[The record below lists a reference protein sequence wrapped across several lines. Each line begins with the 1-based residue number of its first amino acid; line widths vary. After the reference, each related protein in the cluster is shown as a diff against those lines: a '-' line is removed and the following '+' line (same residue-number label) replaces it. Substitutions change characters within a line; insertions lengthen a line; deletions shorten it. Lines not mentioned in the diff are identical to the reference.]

1 MKRFCLTLAVA
12 STLFA
17 CGSPE
22 LAPTLPPKPPAIKDF
37 ARQINGETWSGIGS
51 LSSGQNIQ
59 VLATFYP
66 NGARAT
72 YTNLGCV
79 ARWSLIEERATN
91 ATYKEDIIRG
101 DACTGSIVTVYGR
114 DRIMSYNSRDRVGG
128 KILATAK
135 LSKTVYIGNGGPN
148 IADTARATIAGD
160 WRVTAPVVTPPRQC
174 GTRPKR
180 PNIPSRPAGLSCS
193 SSAIKTRLSN
203 CTVAGVAEVAC
214 GEALEGADTRI
225 MTGAMNGAACSA
237 ATAVAQGRQPNTGDA
252 AGSAIIG
259 AVDNV
264 GESMGGFFGGAVRL
278 MAAGVKAG
286 VVSECKRDVRVQ
298 CDPEVALR
306 PYRERLA
313 RYENCVND
321 Q

>member
-1 MKRFCLTLAVA
+1 MVDQILLI
-12 STLFA
+12 
-17 CGSPE
+17 
-22 LAPTLPPKPPAIKDF
+22 PPA
-37 ARQINGETWSGIGS
+37 QPSQVIGALPH
-51 LSSGQNIQ
+51 LSSRH
-59 VLATFYP
+59 
-66 NGARAT
+66 RA
-72 YTNLGCV
+72 N
-79 ARWSLIEERATN
+79 AERAQ
-91 ATYKEDIIRG
+91 
-101 DACTGSIVTVYGR
+101 
-114 DRIMSYNSRDRVGG
+114 
-128 KILATAK
+128 
-135 LSKTVYIGNGGPN
+135 NGQ
-148 IADTARATIAGD
+148 IS
-160 WRVTAPVVTPPRQC
+160 
-174 GTRPKR
+174 
-180 PNIPSRPAGLSCS
+180 PSRPAGLSCS